1 MTLVSVLA
9 VSGGLALLVVVFVDL
24 VWTTLGVSHGAGP
37 LTSVVLRAGWWA
49 GAPLRRR
56 QAHGAIAMVGVA
68 TVLTTLAVW
77 VVILWAAWAS
87 MFLGAGGGI
96 VDRTGADAGAWD
108 RIYFAGY
115 SVFTLGNGEFQPEGP
130 PWQIATV
137 MAALSGLTMISLAI
151 AYLVLVT
158 SAAAERHATA
168 ATLSLLGPTPADI
181 VQRWWSSRD
190 RDPIGFDRDLAECA
204 TQIVE
209 LTHRHLPY
217 PVLHFFHTNHRRASP
232 PVAIATLDDALTL
245 LSHGV
250 ARRARP
256 TPSTLLTARAAI
268 DDYLELVGS
277 HYSDPMPH
285 PPPPLSL
292 GPLDEAGIPTA
303 REDEF
308 NRELLA
314 LTSRRENLHGLVA
327 AEGFNRADDTD
338 LADRTHFTDD
348 GESTPPSRP
357 ERMTGQ

>member
-1 MTLVSVLA
+1 MLVSVLA
-9 VSGGLALLVVVFVDL
+9 VSAGVALLVAVFVDL

-37 LTSVVLRAGWWA
+37 LTSVMLRAGWRA

-56 QAHGAIAMVGVA
+56 QAHGAIAVAGVV
-68 TVLTTLAVW
+68 TVMATLAVW
-77 VVILWAAWAS
+77 VVMLWAAWAS
-87 MFLGAGGGI
+87 MFLGAGDGV
-96 VDRTGADAGAWD
+96 VDRTGANAGAWD

-130 PWQIATV
+130 AWQMATV
-137 MAALSGLTMISLAI
+137 TAALSGLTVISLAI

-168 ATLSLLGPTPADI
+168 ATLSLLGPTPTDI
-181 VQRWWSSRD
+181 VKRWWSSRD
-190 RDPIGFDRDLAECA
+190 QDPIGFDRDLADCA
-204 TQIVE
+204 TRIVE

-250 ARRARP
+250 APEARQ
-256 TPSTLLTARAAI
+256 TPSTLLNARAAI

-277 HYSDPMPH
+277 HYSDSTAN

-292 GPLDEAGIPTA
+292 APLDEAGIPTA
-303 REDEF
+303 PEDVF
-308 NRELLA
+308 NRELFT
-314 LTSRRENLHGLVA
+314 LTSRRETLHGLVA

-338 LADRTHFTDD
+338 RTHHDD
-348 GESTPPSRP
+348 GESTSPS
-357 ERMTGQ
+357 